1 MSHTIYHR
9 ANKKN
14 TTPPPVNP
22 QRPKK
27 RKTEEDVR
35 ETREAWERAESR
47 MRHYARQEAAAQLAA
62 QQLANQTPAQLL
74 AAANARDARAR
85 NNTLQRAASDA
96 RREAAAQLAA
106 QQLANQ
112 TPAQLL
118 AAANAAAELQWFNQ
132 LVATLVASEGHPC
145 PCGNQLCPGQCN
157 LAWCTEYRENL

>member
-62 QQLANQTPAQLL
+62 QQLANQTPAQL
-74 AAANARDARAR
+74 
-85 NNTLQRAASDA
+85 
-96 RREAAAQLAA
+96 AA

-118 AAANAAAELQWFNQ
+118 AAANAAANAAAELQWFNQ